1 MVDVAAGYCEFIN
14 HFRYGKKKYAIDANP
29 DVAKYARGRVKPIV
43 DGIQNLPCYF
53 QEGTV
58 SLFFIS
64 NFLEHL
70 SKRDIQKLL
79 ETAYRLLQPG
89 GQVWIL
95 TPNIRYVGG
104 KYWDFYDHITPVTEK
119 SLIEAAGLAGYE
131 LKTCIPK
138 FLPFTTKSRIP
149 KAWWMVRL
157 YLKLMPLSGMLFGE
171 QSCLIFSKR
180 KSKWRVE

>member
-1 MVDVAAGYCEFIN
+1 MSQN
-14 HFRYGKKKYAIDANP
+14 TH
-29 DVAKYARGRVKPIV
+29 GRVKPIV

-171 QSCLIFSKR
+171 QSFLIFSKS
-180 KSKWRVE
+180 KSKWREE